1 MNPDN
6 NDVQKLSSDARARLI
21 LDMFHRIVVHY
32 ALWFTEIRHQM
43 GIGKALDTL
52 QVVFQKSYQTQI
64 NRLSK
69 ILDFPMVDDIPEYL
83 LTMPKETQ
91 IKLMKGIAN
100 NWVANDGI
108 WFQEVEFT
116 NGMVDAKRCN
126 DTCWAHFS
134 PFEARSI
141 KHCLKISD
149 MPGLAGLKTALKF
162 RLYAM
167 NNPFSIVDEGPN
179 SFLYYM
185 NACQVQAAR
194 KRKGLDD
201 YPCNSA
207 GIVEYSYFAATID
220 PRITTTCISCPP
232 DEHPDDWYCAWRFDL
247 SKSRHK
253 PTD

>member
-1 MNPDN
+1 MNADN
-6 NDVQKLSSDARARLI
+6 NDIQKLDQEATARLI

-43 GIGKALDTL
+43 GIQKALDTL
-52 QVVFQKSYQTQI
+52 QVVSQQSYQTQI

-69 ILDFPMVDDIPEYL
+69 ILGFPMSDDIPEYL

-91 IKLMKGIAN
+91 IKLMEGIAN

-108 WFQEVEFT
+108 WFQAVEFT
-116 NGMVDAKRCN
+116 NGMGDAKRCN

-141 KHCLKISD
+141 KNFLKISD
-149 MPGLAGLKTALKF
+149 MPGLEGLKTALKF
-162 RLYAM
+162 RLYAL
-167 NNPFSIVDEGPN
+167 NNPFSIVDEGVDT
-179 SFLYYM
+179 FVYYM
-185 NACQVQAAR
+185 NECQVQAAR
-194 KRKGLDD
+194 KGKGLDD

-207 GIVEYSYFAATID
+207 GVVEYTYFARAVD

-232 DEHPDDWYCAWRFDL
+232 DDHPDDWYCAWRFTL
-247 SKSRHK
+247 SD
-253 PTD
+253 PAPA